1 MGCVQADE
9 EAAHRS
15 ELAAARERVGALE
28 AAGEQ
33 LRAELESAVGKAGA
47 GRAMMED
54 LAQVGRLLTVPYYT

>member
-1 MGCVQADE
+1 VQADE

-54 LAQVGRLLTVPYYT
+54 LAQVGCLLTVPYNT